1 VNKGLGLA
9 AALAAAAL
17 VAGVFM
23 LSRSDE
29 AETGGAVP
37 LAASRNAPT
46 QAPGFDAP
54 LDGAQPVTAQ
64 PLAVASAVTPPVTT
78 ESSPGAPS
86 AAVRPAGEA
95 LMLTGRVL
103 DEAGRPVPG
112 ARVTFVAEPLQASLG
127 GRIPGGRGPRSPV
140 EDLPSSET
148 GPDGRF
154 TLEGVLPPPS
164 DEVGNFILPGMQPML
179 VVQHDAFATL
189 EHSCSGLQPPRH
201 ELGDLLVA
209 AGAWITGRA
218 VDENGRPLA
227 GARATAHV
235 RELEG
240 GGSPRGFGLP
250 FGGLS
255 ERLDEALSGPDGRFR
270 IAGLAP
276 GKADVTVR
284 AEGRRV
290 GTSEGV
296 ELMARQPADVGD
308 IALPT
313 GQSIAGVVLDERG
326 QPLADAE
333 VSVSSMARIM
343 VNRLEDLPRSQLGQ
357 EFGQRARTD
366 AAGAFEVSGLAGGHY
381 TVHVRAEGFDS
392 LLREDVAAGT
402 RDLRLVPVRL
412 GGLLVRV
419 NSDRDG
425 APVSGA
431 RLRATPV
438 ADEQGGPRF
447 FRDRGED
454 LPVLAGAAALAAAG
468 VEGDPA
474 GAYWVRNAG
483 LAGTEVVVAADG
495 FATLEATAAP
505 VASGAQGRLDVR
517 LVPESVV
524 AGRVLDTRGQPLAEA
539 RVTLAAST
547 PEEPELQGAFRGG
560 FRRGFRI
567 EDRDAD
573 EEPLD
578 AGRLTTRTHSDGSFE
593 LRGAAP
599 GDWNLSA
606 THPDCVDGAPLPLTL
621 AAGEQR
627 AGLELPLQPAG
638 TLAGLV
644 TEHDGTP
651 SVDIEVTATP
661 AAEANRA
668 DPGSQ
673 DVTLE
678 IGRALHLD
686 DGTGRRF
693 ARTDDAGRWSIGGL
707 AEGEYQ
713 VTLGGGARRGRSMG
727 GGGMVFA
734 FAGDPGE
741 ATQGPKVWAKVVAG
755 EETTVNLVRPKRGSV
770 HGRVLAGGQP
780 VPDARVTLSKR
791 REGQDSPFAFAFPF
805 GGGDDVRTD
814 ERGEYRFDDV
824 EAGAY
829 EVSASVP
836 GAPLERSADFD
847 LDAGDSRS
855 ADLVFGGSTLKGK
868 VVDKASGAGAPGV
881 LITAIP
887 VKDQSADQPLGQA
900 SVSMVMIATDGGPG
914 GGMTMEIG
922 GGGPASQIRSA
933 PDGSFE
939 LRWVE
944 PGHYRLEASGGGYTE
959 GALGPVEVADG
970 QDKDDL
976 RLEVERGA
984 IVLGTVLSGE
994 TGERLDGVPVQLEG
1008 LDTRRMEVTSGGGRY
1023 RFEGLAAGEYTVNVL
1038 GSGLGSDFGGTS
1050 LASEDV
1056 ELELGET
1063 RELDLTTGT

>member
-1 VNKGLGLA
+1 MNKGLGLLVATLAVA
-9 AALAAAAL
+9 AV

-23 LSRSDE
+23 LSGPGGD
-29 AETGGAVP
+29 ETGAAAP
-37 LAASRNAPT
+37 LAASRPAPA
-46 QAPGFDAP
+46 QAPGFNAP
-54 LDGAQPVTAQ
+54 AGAAAPAAAL
-64 PLAVASAVTPPVTT
+64 PLAALPDASPPAAAATEPDARDASA
-78 ESSPGAPS
+78 
-86 AAVRPAGEA
+86 RPAGEA
-95 LMLTGRVL
+95 LALAGRVL

-112 ARVTFVAEPLQASLG
+112 ARVTFVAEPLRASLG
-127 GRIPGGRGPRSPV
+127 GRGPGGRGPRAPT
-140 EDLPSSET
+140 EDLPQAET

-154 TLEGVLPPPS
+154 TLAGELPPPS
-164 DEVGNFILPGMQPML
+164 GETGNVLLPGLQPMV

-189 EHSCSGLQPPRH
+189 EHSCSGVQAPRH
-201 ELGDLLVA
+201 DLGDLVVA

-227 GARATAHV
+227 GARATASLR
-235 RELEG
+235 REDGHGPGAFPFL
-240 GGSPRGFGLP
+240 
-250 FGGLS
+250 FGGLA
-255 ERLDEALSGPDGRFR
+255 ERLDESVTGADGRFR

-276 GKADVTVR
+276 GKADVTLR
-284 AEGRRV
+284 ADGRRV
-290 GTSEGV
+290 GTVEGV
-296 ELMARQPADVGD
+296 ALQVRQPADVGD

-343 VNRLEDLPRSQLGQ
+343 VNRIEDLPRSQIGQ

-366 AAGAFEVSGLAGGHY
+366 ASGAFEVSGLAGGHY

-392 LLREDVAAGT
+392 LQREDIAAGT

-419 NSDRDG
+419 SSDRDG

-431 RLRATPV
+431 RLRATRTV
-438 ADEQGGPRF
+438 DDGDGPRF
-447 FRDRGED
+447 FRDRGDE
-454 LPVLAGAAALAAAG
+454 LPVLEGAAALQAAG

-474 GAYWVRNAG
+474 GAYYVRNAG
-483 LAGTEVVVAADG
+483 LSGTDVVVAAEG
-495 FATLEATAAP
+495 FATLEVTSSP
-505 VASGAQGRLDVR
+505 VASGAQGALDVR

-539 RVTLAAST
+539 RVTLAAAVVED
-547 PEEPELQGAFRGG
+547 PGPQGAFRGG
-560 FRRGFRI
+560 FRRGIRI
-567 EDRDAD
+567 DDRHGD

-578 AGRLTTRTHSDGSFE
+578 AGRLTTRTHADGSFE

-606 THPDCVDGAPLPLTL
+606 THPECVDGAPQPLTL

-627 AGLELPLQPAG
+627 TGLELPLQPAG
-638 TLAGLV
+638 SLAGLV

-651 SVDIEVTATP
+651 AADIEVTATP
-661 AAEANRA
+661 AAEADRG
-668 DPGSQ
+668 DPASQ

-678 IGRALHLD
+678 IGRALRLD

-693 ARTDDAGRWSIGGL
+693 ARTDEAGHWSIGGL
-707 AEGEYQ
+707 AEGDYQ
-713 VTLGGGARRGRSMG
+713 VTLGGGARRGRSLG

-734 FAGDPGE
+734 FAGDRGD

-755 EETTVNLVRPKRGSV
+755 EETTVNLVRPQRGSV

-780 VPDARVTLSKR
+780 VPDARVTLRKR
-791 REGQDSPFAFAFPF
+791 REGQDFGFAFAF
-805 GGGDDVRTD
+805 GGGDEARTD
-814 ERGEYRFDDV
+814 DRGDYRFDDV
-824 EAGAY
+824 EAGEY
-829 EVSASVP
+829 EVSATVP
-836 GAPLERSADFD
+836 GAPLERSVDVNLA
-847 LDAGDSRS
+847 AGDSRS
-855 ADLVFGGSTLKGK
+855 ADLVFGGSTLRGK
-868 VVDKASGAGAPGV
+868 VVDRASGAGAAGV

-887 VKDQSADQPLGQA
+887 VKDQSADQPLEQT

-933 PDGSFE
+933 EDGSFE

-944 PGHYRLEASGGGYTE
+944 PGNYRLEASGGGYTD

-970 QDKDDL
+970 EDEDDL

-994 TGERLDGVPVQLEG
+994 TGERLDGVPVRLEG
-1008 LDTRRMEVTSGGGRY
+1008 VDTRRMEVTSGGGRY
-1023 RFEGLAAGEYTVNVL
+1023 RFEGLPAGEYTVDVL
-1038 GSGLGSDFGGTS
+1038 GSGLGGDFGGTS
-1050 LASEDV
+1050 LASEDL

-1063 RELDLTTGT
+1063 RQLDLTTKT